1 MQVFDGLDEVRL
13 TDDDV
18 HVGRLVYGNHF
29 EGHRTRFHELVIPGG
44 KAAAPGRA
52 AMCLSVASGP
62 GQRQQVPQGGTLA
75 TTALGRA
82 LPTVGYAERA
92 VVGVLS
98 SAAAPVLLVGG
109 WTIAAALQPSSFD
122 PVTDTVSTLAAVGA
136 VSRWLMT
143 LTFLVVGTCDVI
155 TGLALRPA
163 GVPAS
168 GSTGY
173 LPSSKYRAT

>member
-1 MQVFDGLDEVRL
+1 MR
-13 TDDDV
+13 
-18 HVGRLVYGNHF
+18 N
-29 EGHRTRFHELVIPGG
+29 
-44 KAAAPGRA
+44 
-52 AMCLSVASGP
+52 
-62 GQRQQVPQGGTLA
+62 VPWW
-75 TTALGRA
+75 
-82 LPTVGYAERA
+82 
-92 VVGVLS
+92 GVLS

-136 VSRWLMT
+136 VSRWLIT